1 MNSISDIK
9 IIGIDEERP
18 PRMRKAAYID
28 LYFKLSTKPPPDW
41 CDDFN
46 ALAHKI
52 EPAAKIDKIKGNVIE
67 TWVREMDLIPGHL
80 EKIKKTVTR
89 CNQQYMEKVLKKQL
103 AAALKDASVVGM
115 DGQQNRLN
123 EIVTALNFDTD
134 DTATS

>member
-89 CNQQYMEKVLKKQL
+89 CNQQYMEKALKKQL
-103 AAALKDASVVGM
+103 AAALKDAAVVGM

-123 EIVTALNFDTD
+123 EIITALNFDTD

>member
-89 CNQQYMEKVLKKQL
+89 CNQQYMEKALKKQL
-103 AAALKDASVVGM
+103 AAALKDAAVVGL
-115 DGQQNRLN
+115 DGHQNRLN
-123 EIVTALNFDTD
+123 EIITALNFDTD